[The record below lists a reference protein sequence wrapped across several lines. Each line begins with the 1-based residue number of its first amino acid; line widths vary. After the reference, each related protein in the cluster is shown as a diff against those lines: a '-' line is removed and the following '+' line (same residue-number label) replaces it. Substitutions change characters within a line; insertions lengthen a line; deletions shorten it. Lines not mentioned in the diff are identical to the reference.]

1 MAVGVVFD
9 SSIDLLVM
17 YFATIMLQFLWLEA
31 KCCAHQ
37 RKSREKIET
46 EFIKMPLTNFHWI
59 DKNVSP
65 ICCLNW
71 TERETDTHTHKQPMT
86 NLNRTCNN
94 NERDKILLVA
104 VSWIIIIIWMSI
116 KKHLAFWSILT
127 DATWTFVYTDLRSRL
142 DSTPGQ
148 NAKRLNVEAI
158 LLIHDQNA
166 ALQHTKN
173 INVSSKV
180 ANGNNAATKNAIFEL
195 LLLLSSLVLLVRIAR
210 DLHIYYNYDNLHR
223 ESNYG
228 TEYYLRTALT
238 SKLFKS

>member
-1 MAVGVVFD
+1 MFHQ
-9 SSIDLLVM
+9 
-17 YFATIMLQFLWLEA
+17 FAA
-31 KCCAHQ
+31 
-37 RKSREKIET
+37 
-46 EFIKMPLTNFHWI
+46 
-59 DKNVSP
+59 
-65 ICCLNW
+65 W
-71 TERETDTHTHKQPMT
+71 TELNERQIHTHTQPMT

-116 KKHLAFWSILT
+116 TKHLAFWSILT

>member
-71 TERETDTHTHKQPMT
+71 TERETDTHTHT
-86 NLNRTCNN
+86 AN
-94 NERDKILLVA
+94 DK
-104 VSWIIIIIWMSI
+104 
-116 KKHLAFWSILT
+116 
-127 DATWTFVYTDLRSRL
+127 
-142 DSTPGQ
+142 P
-148 NAKRLNVEAI
+148 
-158 LLIHDQNA
+158 
-166 ALQHTKN
+166 
-173 INVSSKV
+173 
-180 ANGNNAATKNAIFEL
+180 
-195 LLLLSSLVLLVRIAR
+195 
-210 DLHIYYNYDNLHR
+210 
-223 ESNYG
+223 
-228 TEYYLRTALT
+228 
-238 SKLFKS
+238 